1 MIRHRSSSTAILLA
15 AALLASCSS
24 GSREVTPTVPAYTP
38 DEDQSTSAAAEPSE
52 SSTAT
57 DGPLTAEGLSDPA
70 AEYTVSAIPEDLDET
85 QTAVLRGYMAYDRAT
100 WDAYRAMDG
109 DLSRVQ
115 AASTGDAW
123 STYRTEYQSAQDA
136 GASMTGRYD
145 LDIKFVSPVTPGD
158 IFATV
163 SVCADQSAIAM
174 VNPSGADVTPET
186 MRHRLG
192 QDYMLELDDDS
203 GSWQVSS
210 WTEAT
215 RDKC

>member
-52 SSTAT
+52 SATAT

-145 LDIKFVSPVTPGD
+145 LDIKFVSRE
-158 IFATV
+158 IFSRPFPFART
-163 SVCADQSAIAM
+163 S
-174 VNPSGADVTPET
+174 
-186 MRHRLG
+186 RL
-192 QDYMLELDDDS
+192 S
-203 GSWQVSS
+203 PW
-210 WTEAT
+210 
-215 RDKC
+215 

>member
-52 SSTAT
+52 SATAT

-123 STYRTEYQSAQDA
+123 STYRTGGRQSRVRCLA
-136 GASMTGRYD
+136 G
-145 LDIKFVSPVTPGD
+145 
-158 IFATV
+158 
-163 SVCADQSAIAM
+163 
-174 VNPSGADVTPET
+174 
-186 MRHRLG
+186 
-192 QDYMLELDDDS
+192 
-203 GSWQVSS
+203 
-210 WTEAT
+210 
-215 RDKC
+215 

>member
-1 MIRHRSSSTAILLA
+1 MIRYRSSSTAILLA

-52 SSTAT
+52 SATAT

-145 LDIKFVSPVTPGD
+145 LDIKPRHPGRYFRDRFRLRGPVGYRHGEP
-158 IFATV
+158 
-163 SVCADQSAIAM
+163 QR
-174 VNPSGADVTPET
+174 SGCHTGNHAPPVGAGLHA
-186 MRHRLG
+186 R
-192 QDYMLELDDDS
+192 
-203 GSWQVSS
+203 
-210 WTEAT
+210 T
-215 RDKC
+215 RRR